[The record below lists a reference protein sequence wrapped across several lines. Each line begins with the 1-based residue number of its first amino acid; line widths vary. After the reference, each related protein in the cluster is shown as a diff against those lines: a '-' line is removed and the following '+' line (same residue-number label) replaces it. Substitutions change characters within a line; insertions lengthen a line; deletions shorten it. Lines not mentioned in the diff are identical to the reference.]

1 MSWLPA
7 VVWVAPAVVGLTLW
21 LLRRGSTWQLDDEGI
36 IVSSYHGRRY
46 QLHIDS
52 YGRKKRAEIARQ
64 REQRLQNEMNQA
76 GAGKRGERPER

>member
-1 MSWLPA
+1 VLRRLPA
-7 VVWVAPAVVGLTLW
+7 AEPSSLPAS
-21 LLRRGSTWQLDDEGI
+21 LRRGATWQLDDEGI
-36 IVSSYHGRRY
+36 IVSSYYDRRY

-52 YGRKKRAEIARQ
+52 YGRKKQTEIARQ